1 MRIER
6 ESTVA
11 LVIDYQEKL
20 VPVMDKRHKL
30 IQDSSILL
38 AGLNILQIPMV
49 ITQQYTRGLGTTVKE
64 ITDAVGDEEYVEK
77 ISFSAYECVKEKIVG
92 KKFVIVC
99 GIEAHICVMQTVIDL
114 AAAGYLPVI
123 VEDCIS
129 SRRESDKKVAIKRM
143 RSEGAIIATYE
154 SILFELLKVA
164 GTEESKKIQRLIK

>member
-6 ESTVA
+6 ENAVA

-20 VPVMDKRHKL
+20 VQVMEKRYKL
-30 IQDSSILL
+30 IQNSSILL
-38 AGLNILQIPMV
+38 AGLNVLGVPIV

-64 ITDAVGDEEYVEK
+64 ITDAAGDDEYVEK
-77 ISFSAYECVKEKIVG
+77 ISFSAYESVKEKIAG

-114 AAAGYLPVI
+114 AAAGYVPVI

-129 SRRESDKKVAIKRM
+129 SRKDSDRKAAIKRM
-143 RSEGAIIATYE
+143 RSEGAVVATYE

>member
-64 ITDAVGDEEYVEK
+64 ITDAVCDEEYVEK
-77 ISFSAYECVKEKIVG
+77 IFC
-92 KKFVIVC
+92 KK
-99 GIEAHICVMQTVIDL
+99 
-114 AAAGYLPVI
+114 
-123 VEDCIS
+123 S
-129 SRRESDKKVAIKRM
+129 
-143 RSEGAIIATYE
+143 
-154 SILFELLKVA
+154 
-164 GTEESKKIQRLIK
+164 LI

>member
-6 ESTVA
+6 ENSIA

-20 VPVMDKRHKL
+20 VPVMEKRYKL
-30 IQDSSILL
+30 IQNSTILL
-38 AGLNILQIPMV
+38 AGLNVLGIPMV

-64 ITDAVGDEEYVEK
+64 ITDAVGDDEYVEK
-77 ISFSAYECVKEKIVG
+77 ISFSAYESVKEKLAG
-92 KKFVIVC
+92 EKFVIVC

-114 AAAGYLPVI
+114 ATAGYVPVI
-123 VEDCIS
+123 IEDCIS
-129 SRRESDKKVAIKRM
+129 SRKESDRKAAIKRM
-143 RSEGAIIATYE
+143 RSEGAVVATYE

>member
-6 ESTVA
+6 ENTIA

-20 VPVMDKRHKL
+20 VPAMEKRFRL
-30 IQDSSILL
+30 IQNSSIFL
-38 AGLNILQIPMV
+38 AGLGVLQVPMV
-49 ITQQYTRGLGTTVKE
+49 ITQQYTRGLGATVKE
-64 ITDAVGDEEYVEK
+64 ITDAVGDDEYVEK
-77 ISFSAYECVKEKIVG
+77 LSFSAYEAVKEKIEG

-114 AAAGYLPVI
+114 AAAGYVPVI

-129 SRRESDKKVAIKRM
+129 SRKESDKKTAIKRM
-143 RSEGAIIATYE
+143 RSEGAIVATYE
-154 SILFELLKVA
+154 SLLFELLKVA

>member
-6 ESTVA
+6 ESAVA

-20 VPVMDKRHKL
+20 VPVMERRYKL
-30 IQDSSILL
+30 IQNSSVLL
-38 AGLNILQIPMV
+38 AGLNVLGIPMV

-77 ISFSAYECVKEKIVG
+77 ISFSAYESVKEKLAG
-92 KKFVIVC
+92 RKFVIVC

-114 AAAGYLPVI
+114 AAAGYVPVI
-123 VEDCIS
+123 IEDCIS
-129 SRRESDKKVAIKRM
+129 SRKESDRKAAIKRM
-143 RSEGAIIATYE
+143 RSEGAVIATYE